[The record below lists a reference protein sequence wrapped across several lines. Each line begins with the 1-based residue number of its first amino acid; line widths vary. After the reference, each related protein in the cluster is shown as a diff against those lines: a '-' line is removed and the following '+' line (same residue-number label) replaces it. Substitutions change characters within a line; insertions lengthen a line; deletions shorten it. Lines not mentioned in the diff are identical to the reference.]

1 MAKFIPPII
10 QDNADGWGPVSVPD
24 KFKDMP
30 YQPFSKGDRLG
41 KVSDWSGNTY
51 QDRRYMNK
59 YNSQF
64 GGGSQYS
71 YYHDED
77 ESSFTLVDNTKIQ
90 KPVYQRNRFRFNQFK
105 HRQLLQRQREAG
117 GNGNNNKPFTKLEKR
132 KERERQRLQRNMQK
146 QYGQTRFRWKE
157 KQMLSQQKR
166 RDASVTVGENW
177 EVVEEMDFNRLSKLK
192 LPDVGEPTDLY
203 RCGEML
209 FYDKAYDRV
218 SVKSDKPLK
227 RFDREFHKVTT
238 TDDPIIRRLAKIQAP
253 AQNTVLATDAILATL
268 MCCTRSQYSW
278 DIIAQ
283 RIGKNKLIFDKR
295 DDSTFDLLTVSETA
309 NEPPQDEGMNSP
321 HNLAMEATFIN
332 HNFSQQV
339 LKPNDKHKFEKPNPF
354 VSDDDSKIASV
365 GYRYRKW
372 TMGNNITLI
381 ARTEHDAV
389 MHAAGGELSY
399 INVKA
404 LNEWDHRCCNGVEW
418 RRKLDSQRGSVLATE
433 LKNNSCKLAKWTMCA
448 LLAGSEYLK
457 MGYVSRYNIQNSSKH
472 VMIGT
477 QQFIPKEF
485 ASQINLAV
493 PNAWGILRCII
504 DLCMKQSPGKYL
516 ILKDPNK
523 PVVRLYKLPDGEF
536 SSDEENSSD
545 EDDDEDETDSEEESE
560 DDENAD
566 EEDEPE
572 K

>member
-1 MAKFIPPII
+1 MAKFIPPTI
-10 QDNADGWGPVSVPD
+10 QDNPDGWGPMDLPE

-71 YYHDED
+71 YFHDED
-77 ESSFTLVDNTKIQ
+77 ESTFQLVDNTKIQ
-90 KPVYQRNRFRFNQFK
+90 KPAYQRNRFRFNQIRN
-105 HRQLLQRQREAG
+105 RQMQQRQQREAG
-117 GNGNNNKPFTKLEKR
+117 GGSLNQKPLTKLEKR

-146 QYGQTRFRWKE
+146 QYGQSRFRYRE
-157 KQMLSQQKR
+157 KQLQNQQKR
-166 RDASVTVGENW
+166 RDASVNVAETW

-192 LPDVGEPTDLY
+192 LPEIAEPEDLY
-203 RCGEML
+203 KCGELL
-209 FYDKAYDRV
+209 FYDKTYDRV
-218 SVKSDKPLK
+218 SVKAEKSLK
-227 RFDREFHKVTT
+227 RINKEFHKVTT
-238 TDDPIIRRLAKIQAP
+238 TDDPIIRRLAKSSG
-253 AQNTVLATDAILATL
+253 TVFATDAILATI

-283 RIGKNKLIFDKR
+283 RVGRNKLFFDKR
-295 DDSTFDLLTVSETA
+295 DDSAFDLLTVSETA
-309 NEPPQDEGMNSP
+309 NEPPQDEGLNAP
-321 HNLAMEATFIN
+321 HNLSMEATYIN

-339 LKPNDKHKFEKPNPF
+339 LKPGDKHKFEKSNPF
-354 VSDDDSKIASV
+354 VQGDSGNIASV

-372 TMGNNITLI
+372 NLGNNIELV

-389 MHAAGGELSY
+389 ISTSSGDISF

-457 MGYVSRYNIQNSSKH
+457 MGYVSRYSIQDSSRH
-472 VMIGT
+472 VVIGT

-485 ASQINLAV
+485 ANQINLSV
-493 PNAWGILRCII
+493 VNAWGILRCVI
-504 DLCMKQSPGKYL
+504 DLCMKQPEGKYL

-523 PVVRLYKLPDGEF
+523 PVIRLYKLPEGTFSADEEE
-536 SSDEENSSD
+536 SSDEE
-545 EDDDEDETDSEEESE
+545 DDEEETESE
-560 DDENAD
+560 DEG
-566 EEDEPE
+566 E